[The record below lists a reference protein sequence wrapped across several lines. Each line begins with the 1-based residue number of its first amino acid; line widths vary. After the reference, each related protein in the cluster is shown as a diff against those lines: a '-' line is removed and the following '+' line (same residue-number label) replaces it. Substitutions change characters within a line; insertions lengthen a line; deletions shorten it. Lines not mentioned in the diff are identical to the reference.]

1 MLADTVSVV
10 VKYERDHAR
19 AIAALPTLID
29 PNATVPDSLPEHG
42 HSHGSH
48 SHGGHSHS
56 HSDGGAPHTHE
67 DDVGVTRRAEKDK
80 PGRHGPG
87 HYGTPPHAEGAEP
100 VPAVASAVSS
110 DRGKRSFAGGLGR
123 RRAI

>member
-1 MLADTVSVV
+1 VV

-19 AIAALPTLID
+19 ALTAPPTLID
-29 PNATVPDSLPEHG
+29 PNATVPDKLHD
-42 HSHGSH
+42 HHNH

-56 HSDGGAPHTHE
+56 HANGGDPHAHA
-67 DDVGVTRRAEKDK
+67 DDIGPSRRAEKDK
-80 PGRHGPG
+80 PGRHSPG
-87 HYGTPPHAEGAEP
+87 HYGTPPHAEGV
-100 VPAVASAVSS
+100 VPASGPAPSVSS

>member
-1 MLADTVSVV
+1 MV

-19 AIAALPTLID
+19 ALTALPTLID
-29 PNATVPDSLPEHG
+29 PNATVPDKLHD
-42 HSHGSH
+42 HHNH

-56 HSDGGAPHTHE
+56 HANGGDPHAHA
-67 DDVGVTRRAEKDK
+67 DDIGPSRRAEKDK

-87 HYGTPPHAEGAEP
+87 HYGTLPHAEGLETAP
-100 VPAVASAVSS
+100 VPAVAVSS

-123 RRAI
+123 RRPF